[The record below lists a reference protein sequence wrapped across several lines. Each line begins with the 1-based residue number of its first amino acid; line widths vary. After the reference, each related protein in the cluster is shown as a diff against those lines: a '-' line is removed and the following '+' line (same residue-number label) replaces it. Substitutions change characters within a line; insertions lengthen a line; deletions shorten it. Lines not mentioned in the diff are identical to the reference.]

1 MDHAK
6 GKRTSQRFSLS
17 NTMNSLT
24 SESDNRTNRRTSTSE
39 RRSRSDERKESR
51 RISNSNFNITQ
62 QSKRFIFLKN
72 FSKYQTGVRNSV
84 DPRDTIQDL
93 TEEERLALFRVGRRR
108 RPTEFQLFS
117 GLYAYR

>member
-24 SESDNRTNRRTSTSE
+24 SEPNRRTSTTE

-62 QSKRFIFLKN
+62 QSKRFIFSKFFKIPN
-72 FSKYQTGVRNSV
+72 WCQKFS
-84 DPRDTIQDL
+84 
-93 TEEERLALFRVGRRR
+93 
-108 RPTEFQLFS
+108 RP
-117 GLYAYR
+117 A